1 MLLPSIEVLILHRE
15 SDMAS
20 AFRPVLGC
28 ILWAFACSHGS
39 LGVKQKEHPM
49 TAAKEEM
56 PIFRFGI
63 EREAEDFR
71 VKTLGIGDV
80 GNVES

>member
-1 MLLPSIEVLILHRE
+1 
-15 SDMAS
+15 
-20 AFRPVLGC
+20 
-28 ILWAFACSHGS
+28 
-39 LGVKQKEHPM
+39 M